1 MEIDLS
7 LGDCEVDHF
16 SEADEFRRLYSFLL
30 FTAAL
35 WISGKLFARL
45 GMPALVGE
53 IAVGILA
60 GPHAQNLVPE
70 TNALKLQGELAL
82 VPQPAASMQ
91 QLLLIN
97 I

>member
-1 MEIDLS
+1 MEISEPLPDANELS
-7 LGDCEVDHF
+7 YF
-16 SEADEFRRLYSFLL
+16 NEAEDFQRLYAFLL

-60 GPHAQNLVPE
+60 GPHAKNLVPE
-70 TNALKLQGELAL
+70 TDALILQGELAL
-82 VPQPAASMQ
+82 VTW
-91 QLLLIN
+91 LL
-97 I
+97 